1 MPRKAYPTPS
11 APTSPANGKFR
22 SLGEIF
28 LTMRRRAGKT
38 QEEIAQ
44 KAGIQRNY
52 LSMLERDLA
61 NPTYEVVIR
70 VFAAL
75 GYQIQFVDQEAKP
88 EAPAVGQTLQ

>member
-11 APTSPANGKFR
+11 APASPSNGQFR

-28 LTMRRRAGKT
+28 LTMRRRSGKT
-38 QEEIAQ
+38 QEAIARE
-44 KAGIQRNY
+44 AGIQRNY

-75 GYQIQFVDQEAKP
+75 GYQIQFVDREAKP
-88 EAPAVGQTLQ
+88 EAPAVDQALQ